1 MKAKAFIENW
11 DIVKICIAWYMVFIK
26 PTQDFSVAC
35 LFRRSLLSRDKV
47 QSEITV
53 LCYADPFS
61 KCTGYSGWRRNAY
74 ETIDDADCYHTIKKI
89 T

>member
-1 MKAKAFIENW
+1 
-11 DIVKICIAWYMVFIK
+11 MVFIK

-61 KCTGYSGWRRNAY
+61 KCTGYS
-74 ETIDDADCYHTIKKI
+74 ADEEEMHMKRSMMLIVIIQLRKSHSQ
-89 T
+89 